1 MGMLVGE
8 QVGFGHSEPHH
19 PYWDDHYYDGILEDP
34 DDRYNLNLLN
44 EEKLNK
50 MNRTASSTSTYPK
63 ISPSSVVSASFGSK
77 QGKIDEKS
85 DNEDANKNP
94 TGIYAIASDP
104 TDYTIKT
111 VKSFSRLVIPAT
123 SGDEAG
129 KIIAG
134 ICPKVMATA

>member
-1 MGMLVGE
+1 
-8 QVGFGHSEPHH
+8 
-19 PYWDDHYYDGILEDP
+19 
-34 DDRYNLNLLN
+34 
-44 EEKLNK
+44 
-50 MNRTASSTSTYPK
+50 
-63 ISPSSVVSASFGSK
+63 PSSVVSASFGSK
-77 QGKIDEKS
+77 QEKIDEKS
-85 DNEDANKNP
+85 KSEDDEESNKKNP